1 MGEKGA
7 KMDVTST
14 ADMADRVVSAINNVT
29 ALLVALSVALSVLAS
44 AIMRLRARFAEARDE
59 AAKLKSGI
67 EAIVSG
73 TEDALAHVKE
83 ADPKLYRKSKDAL
96 RAAIPDDVQEVVAP
110 IVEDVVHVKG
120 GKPHSPEAK

>member
-1 MGEKGA
+1 
-7 KMDVTST
+7 MDVTST
-14 ADMADRVVSAINNVT
+14 ADAADRVVSAINNVT
-29 ALLVALSVALSVLAS
+29 ALVVALSVALTMLAS
-44 AIMRLRARFAEARDE
+44 AIVRLRARFAEARDE